1 MNIGSHG
8 MLLFGTDIQIFIR
21 RRNEEQLLVGWAIP
35 QLHSIDALLK
45 MLDPSLDEECHAKSL
60 SHFADI
66 ISRCVRS
73 GEFFLTLV

>member
-1 MNIGSHG
+1 

-66 ISRCVRS
+66 ISRCVLVS
-73 GEFFLTLV
+73 SFLL

>member
-1 MNIGSHG
+1 MACYCLELTFKF
-8 MLLFGTDIQIFIR
+8 LLGD
-21 RRNEEQLLVGWAIP
+21 RNEEQLLVGWAIP